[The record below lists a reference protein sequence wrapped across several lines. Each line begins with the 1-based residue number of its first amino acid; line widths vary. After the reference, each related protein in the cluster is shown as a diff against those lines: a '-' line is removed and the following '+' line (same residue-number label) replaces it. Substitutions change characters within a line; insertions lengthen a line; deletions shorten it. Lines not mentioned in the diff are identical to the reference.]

1 MYNQDTQADRLRT
14 TIQAID
20 VGTNLRLAQ
29 IKKKNLGARAEEIAL
44 AESDNAK
51 RVLRNTIISFDNA
64 IPTTCEAA
72 RRPEHGHQLIRLR
85 GTPGQMM
92 EPYQVELPHD
102 EEPSLTDLLGQRPN
116 ETDAPMIKALASKIT
131 VAGDSETVTTEIFTD
146 RQLVN
151 RFQDYG
157 AEFATW
163 EFLLFTMTTSAAN
176 EDEPVAVEG
185 GRSAKFTF
193 YLVDARPLKSAI
205 QVVAPTPG
213 ELEAAMKLYSN
224 NPDVI
229 GTAVQDLID
238 YLEMTDTDRLP
249 ILVEAIRVQVLAAAT
264 EGQRCHT
271 TLIGPPGVG
280 KSLVSKAAKLVQPV
294 FKFALPTKATEA
306 GLVGDG
312 HSSKKTRR
320 PGLIPLAHTGC
331 FSVED
336 FNQANSVKNQR
347 FISVFTHTMAEGRIS
362 DASAAKVEYV
372 AEVSILLDANRKS
385 DVRRTGST
393 KEGFDRA
400 VADLGIP
407 MNVLSR
413 MTYIAEIPR
422 DAATQLSVAASII
435 VNKGLLTTVERN
447 VLRERIGLLRVYLAA
462 MRERHQ
468 VVEIPPEVR
477 ARVQELVMAVVN
489 TTQNRF
495 EQHPEFADFLTRLG
509 GQALMLIQAHARCH
523 NRNEAASSD
532 VDAVFPLLWR
542 KIDWVKTTLFGG
554 QAEAAVV
561 NANAKARRHLIRLR
575 LKMLGMPMCT
585 AAEVKRRIGLHS
597 ASLATINEDLR
608 SLLGDPDEA
617 GVFPVVLKEPRCA

>member
-1 MYNQDTQADRLRT
+1 MTINASYVHA

-20 VGTNLRLAQ
+20 LGTNHRLAQ
-29 IKKKNLGARAEEIAL
+29 AKKKNLGARAEEVAL
-44 AESDNAK
+44 AEADEAK
-51 RVLRNTIISFDNA
+51 RVLRNTIISFDTA

-85 GTPGQMM
+85 GTPVQMA
-92 EPYQVELPHD
+92 EPYQVELPPG
-102 EEPSLTDLLGQRPN
+102 EEPSLADLLGQRPN
-116 ETDAPMIKALASKIT
+116 EVDAPMIKALASKIT
-131 VAGDSETVTTEIFTD
+131 IAGNGETVTTEVFTD

-151 RFQDYG
+151 SFQDLASEY
-157 AEFATW
+157 ATW
-163 EFLLFTMTTSAAN
+163 EFLLFAMATSAVN
-176 EDEPVAVEG
+176 EDELVAVEG
-185 GRSAKFTF
+185 GRPARFTF

-213 ELEAAMKLYSN
+213 ELEAAMKMYGNS
-224 NPDVI
+224 PDVI
-229 GTAVQDLID
+229 GTAVQDLIT

-280 KSLVSKAAKLVQPV
+280 KSLVAKAAKLVQPV
-294 FKFALPTKATEA
+294 FKFALPTKATDA

-312 HSSKKTRR
+312 HSSKKMRR

-362 DASAAKVEYV
+362 DASAAKVEYA

-435 VNKGLLTTVERN
+435 VNKGLLTVMDRN
-447 VLRERIGLLRVYLAA
+447 VLRERISLLRVYLAA
-462 MRERHQ
+462 MRERYR
-468 VVEIPPEVR
+468 VVVIPPAVR
-477 ARVQELVMAVVN
+477 AHVQELVMAVVN
-489 TTQNRF
+489 TTQARF

-509 GQALMLIQAHARCH
+509 GQALMLVQAHARCR
-523 NRNEAASSD
+523 NRGEAELCD

-561 NANAKARRHLIRLR
+561 SANAKARRHLIRLR
-575 LKMLGMPMCT
+575 LNMLGMPKCT
-585 AAEVKRRIGLHS
+585 AAEMKRRIGLHS
-597 ASLATINEDLR
+597 ASLATIAEDLR
-608 SLLGDPDEA
+608 SLLGDPDEE
-617 GVFPVVLKEPRCA
+617 GVFQVVLKEPSCA